1 MVKLVL
7 AFVVSSV
14 QPLLGNEVVT
24 KVALLTLGGA
34 VGTNARYWLG
44 RWISSHPWAQ
54 HFPLGTFVINVSGS
68 LIFAATAVLCLER
81 KTTIVRAEWFLLI
94 ATGFCGAY
102 TTFSTFEWET
112 FQLVRN
118 GHWPLALLNVLGS
131 VAAGFIAVVAVVNA
145 IE

>member
-1 MVKLVL
+1 MVVRS
-7 AFVVSSV
+7 A
-14 QPLLGNEVVT
+14 QPLLGHEIAA
-24 KVALLTLGGA
+24 KIALLALGRA

-44 RWISSHPWAQ
+44 RWISSHSWAQ
-54 HFPLGTFVINVSGS
+54 GFPLGTFVINVSGS
-68 LIFAATAVLCLER
+68 LLFAAAAVLCLER
-81 KTTIVRAEWFLLI
+81 TPSVVRSEWFLLI

-131 VAAGFIAVVAVVNA
+131 VLAGFIAVVALVNWM
-145 IE
+145 E